1 MNPARVL
8 RPVVRRLLSDETRA
22 RMRAYLSST
31 PARRLYTEA
40 DDEIALI
47 QSELEALGPGAW
59 DLGAGAA
66 STAGMTERVVEIP
79 WVISRI
85 HGDRRVLD
93 VGSTWALPV
102 YLDRLRG
109 LALPELFGV
118 DLVAK
123 PVSGVRMAQADVRAL
138 PYADATFDL
147 ILCISTLEHI
157 GLDVSGYGGQAQDEV
172 AGDVLAMRE
181 MARVLAPTGRL
192 LITIPFGR
200 REKLHWLRQYDQPAW
215 DELLAQTNL
224 ETSEAAYYRYGDVR
238 GWRRTY
244 PPNYPDHGFQE
255 MGAPN
260 ATGVLCAELKP
271 KPRTRM

>member
-1 MNPARVL
+1 VNPARVL

-22 RMRAYLSST
+22 RMRNYLSNT
-31 PARRLYTEA
+31 PARRLYTQA
-40 DDEIALI
+40 TDELALI
-47 QSELEALGPGAW
+47 EAELSELGPGAW

-79 WVISRI
+79 WVLSRI
-85 HGDRRVLD
+85 HAEPRVLD

-102 YLDRLRG
+102 YLDGLRARG
-109 LALPELFGV
+109 LSGLYGV

-123 PVSGVRMAQADVRAL
+123 AVPGVQMAQGDVRAL
-138 PYADATFDL
+138 PYASGTFDL

-157 GLDVSGYGGQAQDEV
+157 GLDVSGYGGQAQNEV

-181 MARVLAPTGRL
+181 MGRVLAPDGRL
-192 LITIPFGR
+192 LITVPFGR
-200 REKLHWLRQYDQPAW
+200 REQLHWLRQYDQPAW

-224 ETSEAAYYRYGDVR
+224 ETSEAAYYKYGDVR

-244 PPNYPDHGFQE
+244 PPTYPDRGFQE

-260 ATGVLCAELKP
+260 ATGVLCTELKP
-271 KPRTRM
+271 KAGTQN

>member
-8 RPVVRRLLSDETRA
+8 RPAVRRLLSDGTRA
-22 RMRAYLSST
+22 RVRALLSNT
-31 PARRLYTEA
+31 PARRLYTQAE
-40 DDEIALI
+40 DEIALI
-47 QSELEALGPGAW
+47 ESELRELGPGPW

-102 YLDRLRG
+102 YLDKLRS
-109 LALPELFGV
+109 LAVPELFGV

-123 PVSGVRMAQADVRAL
+123 AVSGVKMAQGDVRAL
-138 PYADATFDL
+138 PYPDGTFDL

-157 GLDVSGYGGQAQDEV
+157 GLDVSGYGGQAQNEL

-181 MARVLAPTGRL
+181 MARVLAPEGRL
-192 LITIPFGR
+192 LITVPFGR
-200 REKLHWLRQYDQPAW
+200 REQLHWLKQYDQPAW
-215 DELLAQTNL
+215 DELLAQTDL
-224 ETSEAAYYRYGDVR
+224 VPSEAAYYRYGDVR

-244 PPNYPDHGFQE
+244 PPNYPDRRFQE

-271 KPRTRM
+271 KPGEPM